1 MKQVWQCY
9 KDGNLKLTEVPTPR
23 SKRGCVLVRTMA
35 SLVSVGTEK
44 YMLELAKKSLLGKAM
59 ARPDLVR
66 QVIAKAQ
73 AEGILEAWRQ
83 AMGRLDTPVPL
94 GYSSAG
100 VVIDVGPGVGAGAS
114 PCVGAGASPCPYS
127 VGDRVACAGSG
138 YAGHAEVVS
147 VPVNL
152 CVRIADGVDFDSAAF
167 VALGG
172 IALEAVR
179 MAQVSLGETVVVIGL
194 GLLGQIAVQ
203 LLNAAG
209 CHVIGMDISLQKAEV
224 ALHAAATPG
233 PFLQKPAGPA
243 LAPQQTR
250 APGPGG
256 DAGHVPN
263 SPSAPPRAV
272 GIGLTQRWSHKEP
285 AWC

>member
-1 MKQVWQCY
+1 
-9 KDGNLKLTEVPTPR
+9 
-23 SKRGCVLVRTMA
+23 VLVATRA

-44 YMLELAKKSLLGKAM
+44 YMLELAQKSLLGKAL

-100 VVIDVGPGVGAGAS
+100 VVIDVGPGVGARA
-114 PCVGAGASPCPYS
+114 CPCPYS

-147 VPVNL
+147 VPANL
-152 CVRIADGVDFDSAAF
+152 CVKIPPAVSRGAEEQGSKGAGEPRSRGARESSPLRPCTPAPALRKHPCTFEEAAF
-167 VALGG
+167 VAVGG
-172 IALEAVR
+172 IVLEAVR
-179 MAQVSLGETVVVIGL
+179 MARVSLGETVVVIGL

-209 CHVIGMDISLQKAEV
+209 CHVIGMDINPQKTEMALQHGAEAV
-224 ALHAAATPG
+224 ATDYSTLFAI
-233 PFLQKPAGPA
+233 L
-243 LAPQQTR
+243 
-250 APGPGG
+250 
-256 DAGHVPN
+256 
-263 SPSAPPRAV
+263 
-272 GIGLTQRWSHKEP
+272 
-285 AWC
+285 

>member
-1 MKQVWQCY
+1 MKQVLQSY
-9 KDGNLKLTEVPTPR
+9 KTGELQLVDVPVPKVR
-23 SKRGCVLVRTMA
+23 SSDVLVRTMA

-44 YMLELAKKSLLGKAM
+44 YMLELAKKSLVGKAL

-100 VVIDVGPGVGAGAS
+100 VVIDVGPGVHGFA
-114 PCVGAGASPCPYS
+114 
-127 VGDRVACAGSG
+127 VGDRVACTGSG

-147 VPVNL
+147 VPINL
-152 CVRIADGVDFDSAAF
+152 CVKIPEGVDFESAAF
-167 VALGG
+167 LALGG

-179 MAQVSLGETVVVIGL
+179 MARVSLGETVVVIGL

-209 CHVIGMDISLQKAEV
+209 CHVLGVDINPQKAEM
-224 ALHAAATPG
+224 ALHAAATPD
-233 PFLQKPAGPA
+233 PFPQKPAGPA

-263 SPSAPPRAV
+263 CPSAPPPAV

>member
-1 MKQVWQCY
+1 MKQLLQSY
-9 KDGNLKLTEVPTPR
+9 RTGRLQIQEVPT
-23 SKRGCVLVRTMA
+23 SALSSHHVMIRTAA

-44 YMLELAKKSLLGKAM
+44 YVLELAKKSLLGKAL
-59 ARPDLVR
+59 ARQDLVR

-100 VVIDVGPGVGAGAS
+100 VVIDVGTGVQGFA
-114 PCVGAGASPCPYS
+114 

-152 CVRIADGVDFDSAAF
+152 CVKIPEGVDFDSAAF

-172 IALEAVR
+172 IALEAVH
-179 MAQVSLGETVVVIGL
+179 MARVSLGETVVVIGL

-209 CHVIGMDISLQKAEV
+209 CHVIGMDINPQKAEM

-233 PFLQKPAGPA
+233 PFPQKPAAPA

-263 SPSAPPRAV
+263 FPSAPPRAV
-272 GIGLTQRWSHKEP
+272 GIGLT
-285 AWC
+285 